1 MQNQRSK
8 REMAERLEKRLGLST
23 EQWLKVIETLSASL
37 LSLAALG
44 TSWSGYQ
51 AGLWNGQMVT
61 RYNQASALR
70 VESVRNSGIASRNLQ
85 IDVQVFTNWLGAIA
99 ANNQA
104 LADFYRTRFRP
115 EFVPAFEAWLAS
127 RPLENPQAASNPFE
141 LPEYR
146 LVAQEEAARLERE
159 AGEMFDQ
166 GIAANQIGDRY
177 VLNTVI
183 LALVLFF
190 SGLVSNFKLLF
201 VRMTLIAMA
210 LALLAYGMSRL
221 LVYPVL

>member
-8 REMAERLEKRLGLST
+8 REMAERLEGRLGLST
-23 EQWLKVIETLSASL
+23 EQWLKVIETLSAIL

-51 AGLWNGQMVT
+51 AGLWNGQMAT
-61 RYNQASALR
+61 RYNQAGALR
-70 VESVRNSGIASRNLQ
+70 VESVRNSGIASRNVQL
-85 IDVQVFTNWLGAIA
+85 DVQLFTDWLEAVA
-99 ANNQA
+99 AKNQA

-127 RPLENPQAASNPFE
+127 RPLENPQAASSPFE
-141 LPEYR
+141 MPEYR
-146 LVAQEEAARLERE
+146 LAAQEEANRLERE

-166 GIAANQIGDRY
+166 GIAANQTADRY

-201 VRMTLIAMA
+201 VRITLIAIAMA
-210 LALLAYGMSRL
+210 LLTYGVSRL

>member
-8 REMAERLEKRLGLST
+8 HEMAERLEGRLGLNT
-23 EQWLKVIETLSASL
+23 EQWLKVIETLSAIL

-51 AGLWNGQMVT
+51 AGLWNGQT
-61 RYNQASALR
+61 ATYFNQAGALR
-70 VESVRNSGIASRNLQ
+70 VESVRNSGIASRNVQ
-85 IDVQVFTNWLGAIA
+85 IDVQLFTNWLGATA
-99 ANNQA
+99 TNNQA

-127 RPLENPQAASNPFE
+127 RPLENPQAASSPFE

-146 LVAQEEAARLERE
+146 LVAQEEANRLERE
-159 AGEMFDQ
+159 AGAMFEE
-166 GIAANQIGDRY
+166 GIAASEIGDRY

-190 SGLVSNFKLLF
+190 SSLVSNFKILF
-201 VRMTLIAMA
+201 VRVTLITIA
-210 LALLAYGMSRL
+210 LALFILGISRL
-221 LVYPVL
+221 VVYPML

>member
-8 REMAERLEKRLGLST
+8 REMAERLEGRLGLST
-23 EQWLKVIETLSASL
+23 EQWLKVIETLSAIL

-70 VESVRNSGIASRNLQ
+70 VESVRNSGIASRNVQ
-85 IDVQVFTNWLGAIA
+85 IDVQLFTNWLGAIA

-166 GIAANQIGDRY
+166 GIAANQISDRY

-201 VRMTLIAMA
+201 VRMTLIAIA
-210 LALLAYGMSRL
+210 LALLAYGVSRL

>member
-1 MQNQRSK
+1 MKNPGSK
-8 REMAERLEKRLGLST
+8 REMAERLEGRLGLST
-23 EQWLKVIETLSASL
+23 EQWLKVIETLSAFL

-51 AGLWNGQMVT
+51 AGLWNGQMAT
-61 RYNQASALR
+61 RFNQAGALR
-70 VESVRNSGIASRNLQ
+70 VESVRNSGIASRNVQ
-85 IDVQVFTNWLGAIA
+85 IDVQLFTNWLGAIA
-99 ANNQA
+99 TNNQA

-127 RPLENPQAASNPFE
+127 RPLENPQAASSPFE

-146 LVAQEEAARLERE
+146 LAAQEEANRLERE
-159 AGEMFDQ
+159 AGAMFEK
-166 GIAANQIGDRY
+166 GIAANEIGDRY

-190 SGLVSNFKLLF
+190 SSLVSNFKILF
-201 VRMTLIAMA
+201 VRVTLIAVA
-210 LALLAYGMSRL
+210 LALFILGISRL
-221 LVYPVL
+221 VVYPML

>member
-8 REMAERLEKRLGLST
+8 REMAERLEGRFGLTT
-23 EQWLKVIETLSASL
+23 EQWLKVIETFSAVL

-51 AGLWNGQMVT
+51 AGRWNGQMAT
-61 RYNQASALR
+61 RFNQAGALR
-70 VESVRNSGIASRNLQ
+70 VESVRNSGVASRNVQ
-85 IDVQVFTNWLGAIA
+85 IDVQLFTGWLGAVA

-127 RPLENPQAASNPFE
+127 RPLEHRQAASSPFE
-141 LPEYR
+141 LPEYQ
-146 LVAQEEAARLERE
+146 LAAQEEANRLERE
-159 AGEMFDQ
+159 ASAMFEE
-166 GIAANQIGDRY
+166 GITANQIGDRY

-190 SGLVSNFKLLF
+190 SGMVSNFKILF
-201 VRMTLIAMA
+201 VRITLIAIA
-210 LALLAYGMSRL
+210 LGLLVYGVSRL
-221 LVYPVL
+221 LVYPML

>member
-8 REMAERLEKRLGLST
+8 RQMAERLEGRLGLST
-23 EQWLKVIETLSASL
+23 EQWLKVIETLSAIL

-70 VESVRNSGIASRNLQ
+70 VESVRNSAIASRNVQ
-85 IDVQVFTNWLGAIA
+85 IDVQLFTNWLGAIA
-99 ANNQA
+99 ATNQP

-127 RPLENPQAASNPFE
+127 RPLQNPQAASSPFE

-146 LVAQEEAARLERE
+146 LAAQEEANRLERE

-166 GIAANQIGDRY
+166 GVAANQTSDRY

-201 VRMTLIAMA
+201 VRVTLIAVAM
-210 LALLAYGMSRL
+210 ALLAYGVSRL

>member
-1 MQNQRSK
+1 MQNQPSK
-8 REMAERLEKRLGLST
+8 REMAERLEGRFGLSI
-23 EQWLKVIETLSASL
+23 EQWLKVIETLSAIL

-51 AGLWNGQMVT
+51 AGLWSGQMAT
-61 RYNQASALR
+61 YFNQASALR
-70 VESVRNSGIASRNLQ
+70 VESVRNSGIASRNIQ
-85 IDVQVFTNWLGAIA
+85 IDVQLFTNWLGSTAT
-99 ANNQA
+99 NNQA

-115 EFVPAFEAWLAS
+115 EFVPAFEAWLTS

-146 LVAQEEAARLERE
+146 LAAQEEAARLERE

-166 GIAANQIGDRY
+166 GIAANEIGDRY

-201 VRMTLIAMA
+201 VRTTLIAIA
-210 LALLAYGMSRL
+210 LALLAYGLSRL